1 LETKDEEF
9 LFFHTNY
16 SDKMTVLVV
25 EIVVVRQG
33 SNGEKSQSAAGFA
46 VCPIF
51 EMGQINTAIV

>member
-1 LETKDEEF
+1 
-9 LFFHTNY
+9 
-16 SDKMTVLVV
+16 MTVLVV